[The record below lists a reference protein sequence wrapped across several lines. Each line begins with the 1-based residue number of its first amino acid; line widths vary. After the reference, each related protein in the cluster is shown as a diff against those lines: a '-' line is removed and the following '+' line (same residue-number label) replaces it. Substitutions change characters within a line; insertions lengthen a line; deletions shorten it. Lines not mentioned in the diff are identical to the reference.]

1 MIRPLLVMP
10 CSARKSRTLGLLPAG
25 DRYDGPTW
33 RTLRANRKGL
43 ELDVLV
49 LSAAHGFIWEGTHIA
64 DYDRKLDAARA
75 DELAFD
81 ISAPWAREKAQAAP
95 HVFLMGGGLYLDVML
110 EVLFGGSAAIMDAER
125 VEFPT
130 CAAERRPGI
139 GEQMA
144 CLKEWLGRMRLLQ
157 QAAIYCSPTPIAWGE
172 PSC

>member
-1 MIRPLLVMP
+1 MTRPLLVMP
-10 CSARKSRTLGLLPAG
+10 CSARKSRTLGLIPAA

-64 DYDRKLDAARA
+64 DYDRKLDARRA

-81 ISAPWAREKAQAAP
+81 ISAPWAREKALAAP
-95 HVFLMGGGLYLDVML
+95 HVFLMGGALYLGVML
-110 EVLFGGSAAIMDAER
+110 EVLFSGTDAIMDKAR
-125 VEFPT
+125 VQFPT
-130 CAAERRPGI
+130 SAGDRRPGI

-144 CLKEWLGRMRLLQ
+144 SLKRWLHAMHFV
-157 QAAIYCSPTPIAWGE
+157 QAGLAAPARQDL
-172 PSC
+172 SC